1 MISPRSYNDGAGL
14 CVACP
19 ITNRAQGYPFEV
31 PIPDGHGVTGVVLA
45 DHLRNLPWAPRRA
58 EFIAAAPPDVL
69 SEARAKIAA
78 LIEID

>member
-1 MISPRSYNDGAGL
+1 VISPRSYNDRAGL

-19 ITNRAQGYPFEV
+19 ITNRAKGYPFEV

-45 DHLRNLPWAPRRA
+45 DHLRNLSWASRRA